1 MNNGINIVS
10 NKNSQIERELR
21 ILNILRF
28 TAVSMLVTIALSSII
43 IFVVSV
49 QIPLSA
55 LRQEENSTI
64 AQISQLHKK
73 LATYYLIKDR
83 INNINALMSTRKDY
97 TKSLKPILAMV
108 SGDLTVDDLDVE
120 EDVITL
126 TVSGNSLVGI
136 NTIINDLIASSESK
150 KYISNVTISS
160 LNLNTTAGR
169 YSVTFEADLL

>member
-64 AQISQLHKK
+64 ARISQLHKK

-83 INNINALMSTRKDY
+83 INNINTLMSTRKDY
-97 TKSLKPILAMV
+97 TKSLKPVLAMV